1 MAIVPCT
8 STPIQT
14 GIVQFDPVE
23 FVAAYPEFTGLTN
36 PQMTNGFN
44 LATLA
49 LNNTCRGRVFNA
61 ALRQSLLYLLTAHIC
76 KLMYGT
82 NDGAGN
88 VTPPQGIVGRINTA
102 TEGQVSV
109 GAEMIATANS
119 SWYLQTQYGAAYWT
133 ATARF
138 RTAIYIA
145 PVPTGDGPW
154 GEGFNGGGFPGGG
167 C

>member
-1 MAIVPCT
+1 MSIVPCT

-14 GIVQFDPVE
+14 GIVNFVPAE
-23 FVAAYPEFTGLTN
+23 FVVSYPEFTGLMN
-36 PQMTNGFN
+36 AQMANAFA

-49 LNNTCRGRVFNA
+49 LANTCSGRVFNA

-76 KLMYGT
+76 KLQYGT

-88 VTPPQGIVGRINTA
+88 ITPPQGIVGRINAA

-109 GAEMIATANS
+109 AAEMVATARNA
-119 SWYLQTQYGAAYWT
+119 WYLQTQYGAMYWT
-133 ATARF
+133 MTARF
-138 RTAIYIA
+138 RTAIYVSPI
-145 PVPTGDGPW
+145 PTGDGQW
-154 GEGFNGGGFPGGG
+154 GEGFSGCGPGG

>member
-1 MAIVPCT
+1 MGITPCT

-14 GIVQFDPVE
+14 GIVTFLPAD
-23 FVAAYPEFTGLTN
+23 FVALYPEFTGLTN
-36 PQMTNGFN
+36 GQMTNAFN

-49 LNNTCRGRVFNA
+49 LANTCSSRVKNA
-61 ALRQSLLYLLTAHIC
+61 ALREVLLNLLTAHIC
-76 KLMYGT
+76 KLLYGT

-88 VTPPQGIVGRINTA
+88 VTPAQGIVGRINTA

-119 SWYLQTQYGAAYWT
+119 QWYLQTQYGAQYW
-133 ATARF
+133 ASTARF
-138 RTAIYIA
+138 RTAIYVS
-145 PVPTGDGPW
+145 PLQTGDGPW
-154 GEGFNGGGFPGGG
+154 GEGFGGAG